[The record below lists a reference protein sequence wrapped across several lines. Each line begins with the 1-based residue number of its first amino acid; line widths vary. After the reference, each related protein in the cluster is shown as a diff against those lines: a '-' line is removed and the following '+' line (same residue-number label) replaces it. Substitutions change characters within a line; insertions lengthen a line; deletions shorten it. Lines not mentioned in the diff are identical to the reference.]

1 MEDWKECKLGDVCD
15 FQEGYVN
22 PPQSNPEYF
31 DGDIKWLR
39 ATDLND
45 GYVYST
51 TRTLTQLGFR
61 SAKKSA
67 ILFKPGTIAIS
78 KSGTIGRLGILQD
91 YMCGNRAV
99 INIIPHH
106 IVNTFFLFCVL
117 RSYQRHFPLMAV
129 GSVQKNLYI
138 SILEDLKISLPD
150 LNTQERI
157 VSILK
162 SLDDKIECNRRIN
175 ENLEQQAQALF
186 KSWFVD
192 FEPFK
197 DQPFVDSE
205 LGMIPQ
211 GWRVECLNEF
221 GKIVCGKTP
230 SKAESL
236 YYGGNIPFVKIPD
249 MHNNI
254 FVLHSEDCLSDL
266 GDKSQVGKRIPPY
279 SVLVSCIATVGL
291 VGMNVQTCHTNQQI
305 NTIIPNSIEYR
316 YYLYQKLV
324 TLKEYLVNLGRG
336 GTATLNV
343 NTRQFGNI
351 RIVRP
356 SDKVLCEYHQRVS
369 CLFDKIEINSSE
381 SRRLAELR
389 DTLLPKLMSGEINVN
404 EVKI

>member
-1 MEDWKECKLGDVCD
+1 MSEWKKVRLGDVGQIITGKTPLTKVSSYYDGLIHFVSPADLNGCD
-15 FQEGYVN
+15 KNILYTAKTISNSGLQSIKGCILPKGTICVSCIGNLGYVGITTMECA
-22 PPQSNPEYF
+22 SNQQINSIIVDESRFDLDFIYYVIKHLWRYF
-31 DGDIKWLR
+31 KSQE
-39 ATDLND
+39 NQ
-45 GYVYST
+45 ST
-51 TRTLTQLGFR
+51 T
-61 SAKKSA
+61 
-67 ILFKPGTIAIS
+67 
-78 KSGTIGRLGILQD
+78 
-91 YMCGNRAV
+91 
-99 INIIPHH
+99 
-106 IVNTFFLFCVL
+106 
-117 RSYQRHFPLMAV
+117 
-129 GSVQKNLYI
+129 I
-138 SILEDLKISLPD
+138 SIINKSTFSNIEIYAPSLEIQKKIA
-150 LNTQERI
+150 
-157 VSILK
+157 SILS

-197 DQPFVDSE
+197 DQPFVESE

-230 SKAESL
+230 SKAESS

-291 VGMNVQTCHTNQQI
+291 VGMNVRTCHTNQQI

-324 TLKEYLVNLGRG
+324 SLREYLINLGRG

-356 SDKVLCEYHQRVS
+356 SDKVLSEYHQRIS
-369 CLFDKIEINSSE
+369 CLFDKIEINSLE

-389 DTLLPKLMSGEINVN
+389 DTLLPRLMSGELHVSDM
-404 EVKI
+404 